1 MAFLKSRFA
10 EPSTWAG
17 FAAVVT
23 AAAVV
28 PSPYAWIVIG
38 CGCVAT
44 FLGEKATS

>member
-1 MAFLKSRFA
+1 MSYLKARFA

-28 PSPYAWIVIG
+28 PQPYSWAVIA
-38 CGCVAT
+38 CGCIAA
-44 FLGEKATS
+44 FLGEKA